1 MNAPLEV
8 CEVEDLLCG
17 RFEPV
22 HDLRDHQF
30 LSQPALV
37 RNLLSERPRLDLHV
51 RVEQRRLRGDDFA
64 HVGNGESERCRDILT
79 PLLVDVT
86 GTGLLLVVPLPDER
100 LESDVKSHYLYSA
113 DSIGISEPA
122 GSGPSP
128 IGS

>member
-1 MNAPLEV
+1 MNASLEV
-8 CEVEDLLCG
+8 REVEDLLCG
-17 RFEPV
+17 RFESI

-30 LSQPALV
+30 LGQPALV

-51 RVEQRRLRGDDFA
+51 RVEQCRLRGDDLA
-64 HVGNGESERCRDILT
+64 HVGNGEPQRCRDILA
-79 PLLVDVT
+79 PLLIDMP
-86 GTGLLLVVPLPDER
+86 GAGLLLVVPLPDER

-122 GSGPSP
+122 ASGPSP